1 LVINPSE
8 LGQPAFRYSSEG
20 DKFGFGR
27 GGAALQGLGKL
38 LLLFGGLVFDLHS
51 VLHSSFGF
59 ISPVQLLLQP
69 SYFIFGCLQ
78 LGGVIFVALLLC
90 G

>member
-1 LVINPSE
+1 MINPSK
-8 LGQPAFRYSSEG
+8 LGQPAFRDSSEG
-20 DKFGFGR
+20 GKFGFGR

-59 ISPVQLLLQP
+59 VSPVQLLLQP
-69 SYFIFGCLQ
+69 SYFISGCLQ
-78 LGGVIFVALLLC
+78 LGGVIFIALLL
-90 G
+90 GR

>member
-1 LVINPSE
+1 MINPSE
-8 LGQPAFRYSSEG
+8 LGQPAFRDSSEG
-20 DKFGFGR
+20 GKFGFGR
-27 GGAALQGLGKL
+27 GGTALQGLGKI

-51 VLHSSFGF
+51 VLHSSFGL

-69 SYFIFGCLQ
+69 SYFILGCLQ
-78 LGGVIFVALLLC
+78 LGGVIFVALLLR

>member
-1 LVINPSE
+1 MINPSE
-8 LGQPAFRYSSEG
+8 LGQPALRYSSEG
-20 DKFGFGR
+20 NKFGFSR
-27 GGAALQGLGKL
+27 GGAVLQGLGKL
-38 LLLFGGLVFDLHS
+38 LLLFGGLIFDLHS

-69 SYFIFGCLQ
+69 SYFILGCLQ
-78 LGGVIFVALLLC
+78 LGGVILVALLLS